1 MDTHELNYY
10 YNKFKYGEECYHN
23 LMLDRIENILLVSSF
38 YDAFTFEQDGQ
49 LSQQIFGEYRDL
61 NLSLVP
67 KITSVPTGTEAL
79 KKLETEE
86 YDMVITMMH
95 IGKISPFQLSHKIKE
110 KHPDLPVVL
119 LLSMLSDTKYL
130 KNQED
135 VKSFDD
141 VFLWNGDSKLFL
153 AIIKSIE
160 DKRNLEADTSNGLV
174 RVVLLVEDSIKY
186 YSMFLPLL
194 FQEILKQT
202 QYLIES
208 DVAENNKRLRMRA
221 RPKIILVHTLED
233 AQQVFEQYQEYI
245 IGVISDTS
253 YPSGSEMDR
262 HAGVKLISTIKD
274 SKFDIPTI
282 LLSSDRSNKAN
293 ADRIQSLFIYKYS
306 SSLLKRLQNFILT
319 HMGFGEFIFR
329 NPDGTEISRAKTLGE
344 FKERISQIPSDSI
357 LFHSEANHFS
367 AWLMARGEIEIARKL
382 KPLTYKDFG
391 SIEELRIYLIST
403 ILDIQKLHGR
413 GKIIN
418 FYDFINLAPNE
429 VTRLCSGSLGGKGRG
444 LAFLNSLLVAMDF
457 DEKFPEMNIFLP
469 NTAIIGTNE
478 FDKFIEINNIVEDEL
493 TEKSDREI
501 DEFFLEC
508 KLTDKLLHRLD
519 IILDNARY
527 PLAIR
532 SSGLLED
539 SYAEPFA
546 GIYRTFM
553 LPNNHSDK
561 KIRLKH
567 LTDAIKLVFASV
579 FNSKTREYI
588 SNMAHQLD
596 EEKMA
601 VIIQQ
606 VVGNKFNDKY
616 YYPHFSG
623 VAQSYNFYPISDL
636 KNKDGI
642 VSLAVGMGKAVVEGG
657 RIFRFCPKYPKKE
670 FVLPEA
676 QMKNSQQEFYA
687 LDMENN
693 DFHLIDGEDSTLK
706 RLSVYEAKKHKTLNH
721 IASTWDYEN
730 GRIYPGTRRPGSL
743 IINFDN
749 IIKYDYIPF
758 AKIME
763 NILDIAQTA
772 LGMPA
777 EIEFAVDLNK
787 NNEYN
792 KPTFYI
798 LQVRPLT
805 IKSEDVDIPENIPA
819 EQIFVSTNHSMGN
832 GTVNDLEDIIFIK
845 PDKFDKTKT
854 ELMRDEIQDLNH
866 RMKEAG
872 KKYILIGPG
881 RWGSQDRF
889 LGIPVRFVE
898 ISNAKVIIEAG
909 LKDFDIDPS
918 QGTHFFHNVVAME
931 LGYFSIP
938 ASDRDSSLDWDW
950 LNRQETVEDMAFFRH
965 VRLHQ
970 PVMVKMDGHKG
981 KAVIIK
987 QYSEEE

>member
-1 MDTHELNYY
+1 MDTQELNYY

-49 LSQQIFGEYRDL
+49 LSQQIFGEYREL

-67 KITSVPTGTEAL
+67 KITSVPTGSEAL

-86 YDMVITMMH
+86 FDMVITMMH
-95 IGKISPFQLSHKIKE
+95 IGKITPFQLADEIKE
-110 KHPDLPVVL
+110 NHPNLPVVL

-135 VKSFDD
+135 IQSFDD

-160 DKRNLEADTSNGLV
+160 DKINLEADTRNGLV

-202 QYLIES
+202 QYLIDSE
-208 DVAENNKRLRMRA
+208 VAENNKRLRMRA
-221 RPKIILVHTLED
+221 RPKIILVHSLED
-233 AQQVFEQYQEYI
+233 AQKIFNQYQEYI

-253 YPSGSEMDR
+253 YPYNNEMDC
-262 HAGVKLISTIKD
+262 HAGVKLLSSIKEST
-274 SKFDIPTI
+274 FDVPTI

-293 ADRIQSLFIYKYS
+293 ADKINSLFIYKYS
-306 SSLLKRLQNFILT
+306 SRLLKRLQNFILT

-344 FKERISQIPSDSI
+344 FKERLYQIPNDSI
-357 LFHSEANHFS
+357 LFHSESNHFS

-382 KPLTYKDFG
+382 KPLTYKDFA
-391 SIEELRIYLIST
+391 SIQELRGYLIST

-418 FYDFINLAPNE
+418 FYDYINLAPNE

-457 DEKFPEMNIFLP
+457 DEKFPEVNIFLP
-469 NTAIIGTNE
+469 NTAIIGTTE
-478 FDKFIEINNIVEDEL
+478 FDRFIETNRIVEEEISEM
-493 TEKSDREI
+493 TDREI
-501 DEFFLEC
+501 DQHFLNC
-508 KLTDKLLHRLD
+508 RLTPKLQHRLD

-553 LPNNHSDK
+553 LPNNHPDK
-561 KIRLKH
+561 SIRKKQ
-567 LTDAIKLVFASV
+567 LTDAIKLVYASV

-588 SNMAHQLD
+588 SNMSHQLD

-601 VIIQQ
+601 VIVQQ
-606 VVGNKFNDKY
+606 IVGNRFGEKY
-616 YYPHFSG
+616 FYPHFSG
-623 VAQSYNFYPISDL
+623 VAQSYNFYPIADL

-642 VSLAVGMGKAVVEGG
+642 VSIAVGMGKAVVEGG

-670 FVLPEA
+670 FIQPQEQL
-676 QMKNSQQEFYA
+676 KNSQQTFYA
-687 LDMENN
+687 LDIENN

-706 RLSVYEAKKHKTLNH
+706 KMSIYDAKNHGTLDH
-721 IASTWDYEN
+721 IASTWDYQN
-730 GRIYPGTRRPGSL
+730 GRIYPGTRRKGSL
-743 IINFDN
+743 VINFDN

-763 NILDIAQTA
+763 NILEIAQTA

-777 EIEFAVDLNK
+777 EIEFAVDLKK

-805 IKSEDVDIPENIPA
+805 IKSEDVDIPQDIPK
-819 EQIFVSTNHSMGN
+819 EKLLLKTDHSMGN
-832 GTVNDLEDIIFIK
+832 GIIDYLTDVIFVK
-845 PDKFDKTKT
+845 PENFDKTKT
-854 ELMRDEIQDLNH
+854 ELMRDEIKQLNKK
-866 RMKEAG
+866 MKEE
-872 KKYILIGPG
+872 KRQYILIGPG

-889 LGIPVRFVE
+889 LGIPVRFVD

-938 ASDRDSSLDWDW
+938 ATDKNSFLDSNW
-950 LNRQETVEDMAFFRH
+950 LYQQKTVEDLQFFRH
-965 VRLHQ
+965 SRLNS
-970 PVMVKMDGHKG
+970 PVLVEMDGHRG
-981 KAVIIK
+981 EAIIIK
-987 QYSEEE
+987 GE

>member
-1 MDTHELNYY
+1 MDAHELIYY
-10 YNKFKYGEECYHN
+10 YNKFKFGDECYHN
-23 LMLDRIENILLVSSF
+23 LMTDRIESILLVSSF
-38 YDAFTFEQDGQ
+38 YDAYTFEQDGQ
-49 LSQQIFGEYRDL
+49 LSQQIFGEYREL
-61 NLSLVP
+61 NLSMVP

-79 KKLETEE
+79 KLLEHEKF
-86 YDMVITMMH
+86 DMVITMMH
-95 IGKISPFQLSHKIKE
+95 IGKTSPFTLAETIKQQD
-110 KHPDLPVVL
+110 PNLPVVL

-130 KNQED
+130 KNKD
-135 VKSFDD
+135 DTKFFDD
-141 VFLWNGDSKLFL
+141 IFLWNGDSKLFL
-153 AIIKSIE
+153 AIIKSLE
-160 DKRNLEADTSNGLV
+160 DKINCEADTQNGLV
-174 RVVLLVEDSIKY
+174 RVVLIVEDSIKY

-194 FQEILKQT
+194 YQEIMKQT

-221 RPKIILVHTLED
+221 RPKLILVHNLED
-233 AQQVFEQYQEYI
+233 AMEFFNQYQEYV

-253 YPSGSEMDR
+253 YPFNDEMDM
-262 HAGVKLISTIKD
+262 HAGVKLISAVKK
-274 SKFDIPTI
+274 SVFDIPTV
-282 LLSSDRSNKAN
+282 LLSSDRSNKKN
-293 ADRIQSLFIYKYS
+293 ADEIESLFLYKYS
-306 SSLLKRLQNFILT
+306 SRLLRRLQNFILN

-329 NPDGTEISRAKTLGE
+329 TADQTELTRAKTLGE
-344 FKERISQIPSDSI
+344 FKEKLHQIPNESI

-382 KPLTYKDFG
+382 KPLTYKDFA
-391 SIEELRIYLIST
+391 SIEELRGYLIST
-403 ILDIQKLHGR
+403 ILDIQKIHGR

-418 FYDFINLAPNE
+418 FYDYINLAPNE

-457 DEKFPEMNIFLP
+457 DEKYPEVNIFLP

-478 FDKFIEINNIVEDEL
+478 FDKFIEINNIVEEDL
-493 TEKSDREI
+493 YEKTDREV
-501 DEFFLEC
+501 DEYFINC
-508 KLTDKLLHRLD
+508 RLTDKLMHRLD

-527 PLAIR
+527 PLAVR

-553 LPNNHSDK
+553 LPNNHSEK
-561 KIRLKH
+561 SLRMKQ

-588 SNMAHQLD
+588 ENMAHQLD

-606 VVGNKFNDKY
+606 IVGNQFGERY
-616 YYPHFSG
+616 FYPSFSG
-623 VAQSYNFYPISDL
+623 VAQSYNFYPIADM

-642 VSLAVGMGKAVVEGG
+642 VSLAVGMGKGVVEGG

-670 FVLPEA
+670 FLLPEA
-676 QMKNSQQEFYA
+676 QLKNSQQSFYT
-687 LDMENN
+687 LNLERNN
-693 DFHLIDGEDSTLK
+693 INLIDGEDSTLEK
-706 RLSVYEAKKHKTLNH
+706 LSIYEAKKHESLNH
-721 IASTWDYEN
+721 VASTWDYQN
-730 GRIYPGTRRPGSL
+730 SRLYPGTKRKGAL
-743 IINFDN
+743 VINFDN

-758 AKIME
+758 ARIME

-777 EIEFAVDLNK
+777 EIEFAVDLNR

-805 IKSEDVDIPENIPA
+805 IRSEDVEIPKDIPKEKL
-819 EQIFVSTNHSMGN
+819 FLSSCHSMGN
-832 GTVNDLEDIIFIK
+832 GIINNLTDVIFVK
-845 PDKFDKTKT
+845 PDTFDKTKT
-854 ELMRDEIQDLNH
+854 EQMRDEISKINKQ
-866 RMKEAG
+866 MKEQG
-872 KKYILIGPG
+872 QSYILIGPG

-889 LGIPVRFVE
+889 LGIPVKFVD
-898 ISNAKVIIEAG
+898 ISYAKVIIEAG
-909 LKDFDIDPS
+909 IKDFDIDPS

-931 LGYFSIP
+931 LGYLSIP
-938 ASDRDSSLDWDW
+938 VNSNDCHLDWKW
-950 LNRQETVEDMAFFRH
+950 LCRQNVIEDGQFFRH
-965 VRLHQ
+965 VKLKQ
-970 PVMVKMDGHKG
+970 PAVVKMDGKHG
-981 KAVIIK
+981 DAIIYK
-987 QYSEEE
+987 